1 MRHVTGSA
9 STRRPKRNLLTG
21 ATVTALGGI
30 LALGLSACGT
40 PADETDNADP
50 SESTT
55 TITTDPEQ
63 STTGETV
70 TPSASDSTTA
80 ESTPTSENSP
90 PPAEPGAQ
98 PIGNPSTEDQ
108 WIQPEGEYDLM
119 VTGVRVASHDGF
131 DRVVFDL
138 TGTGTPGWFTT
149 YTETPSQQGSGHP
162 IDYDGAIALQV
173 GVDGTPY
180 PFDLGTEMPE
190 LGTTPGAGNVTE
202 VTYSSLFEARTEF
215 VIGVTEKMPYSVNAL
230 SDPTRLVIDF
240 HHN

>member
-1 MRHVTGSA
+1 MRHATRPIP
-9 STRRPKRNLLTG
+9 TRRPKRNLFTG

-40 PADETDNADP
+40 PADETDNAAP

-55 TITTDPEQ
+55 TVTTDPDQ
-63 STTGETV
+63 
-70 TPSASDSTTA
+70 TTA
-80 ESTPTSENSP
+80 EDTATPT
-90 PPAEPGAQ
+90 PAEPTSADATQTSKNPPPPTAPGTE
-98 PIGNPSTEDQ
+98 PIDNASTEDQ

-138 TGTGTPGWFTT
+138 AGTGTPGWFTT

-162 IDYDGAIALQV
+162 IEYDGAIALQV

-180 PFDLGTEMPE
+180 PFDLGMEPPE

-202 VTYSSLFEARTEF
+202 VIYSSLFEARTEF
-215 VIGVTEKMPYSVNAL
+215 AIGLTEQMPYSVSTLTEPN
-230 SDPTRLVIDF
+230 RLVIDF